1 MVSLRWLVHPV
12 GGEHSVPQVLRDY
25 QGELVMWCFE
35 TEKEA
40 SSVSLFVS
48 IYLESTVC
56 QVRKEL

>member
-1 MVSLRWLVHPV
+1 MHPV